1 MINHY
6 LLLRRLG
13 AELNALLQNAVLSVA
28 YSPQREDLQLLFEKA
43 DAEYTLKLNFATDLT
58 LLSFWADVAGKP
70 RQYEKQFTQLWGK
83 TLLSVD
89 AIAGERMLCLRFDN
103 GMQLWLRFFGRQG
116 NVLLTDEAG
125 KLVGPFRRIIK
136 NDYNFEANLYTKETN
151 FSEVIYEAIANEPV
165 WWQKRPLE
173 LKAPTLTP
181 DDYLMLLEKGEAYP
195 LPSNNQPG
203 LAGQQPANSKSYPS
217 IIEAYNSYFRTYL
230 PDFLLEQEKRR
241 LLQPLAERLKRLQ
254 QKLSEH
260 ELQLKQLAKDSHFEH
275 WGNLLLSSAH
285 LIPMAAAKAEV
296 EDYLNGKRV
305 TIKLDPK
312 KSVVENAGRYFQ
324 KAKNQL
330 IESRQLENLVG
341 ITRFEIAQL
350 EEKIASIQATNQLKL
365 LRKLAEKTITVQE
378 FPFRRWTRSGLE
390 IWMGKNARQNDELLR
405 QVHKDDIWLHAR
417 NHSGSHVVI
426 RSAGKKVPQPV
437 LEAAACW
444 AAWHSK
450 GKTENL
456 CAVMYT
462 QRKFVRKPKGAL
474 PGAVIVEKEST
485 LLVHPSP
492 PPAS

>member
-6 LLLRRLG
+6 LLLRRLATELETKLKN
-13 AELNALLQNAVLSVA
+13 AELSIA
-28 YSPQREDLQLLFEKA
+28 YSPQREDLQLLFEK
-43 DAEYTLKLNFATDLT
+43 EGETFTVKLNFATDLT
-58 LLSFWADVAGKP
+58 LLSFWTDAAGKP
-70 RQYEKQFTQLWGK
+70 RQYEKQFTQLWGVK
-83 TLLSVD
+83 LLSID
-89 AIAGERMLCLRFDN
+89 AIAGERMICWNFEN
-103 GMQLWLRFFGRQG
+103 QMQLWMRFFGRQG
-116 NVLLTDEAG
+116 NVLLTDADK

-136 NDYNFEANLYTKETN
+136 NDYSFDANLYRKETN
-151 FSEVIYEAIANEPV
+151 FSDVINEAFSSQPI
-165 WWQKRPLE
+165 WWKKRPVE
-173 LKAPTLTP
+173 LASLGEEKNATIQ
-181 DDYLMLLEKGEAYP
+181 LLETALAVL
-195 LPSNNQPG
+195 LPSVNQPG
-203 LAGQQPANSKSYPS
+203 FSVLSTESSSYPS
-217 IIEAYNSYFRTYL
+217 VIDAYNSFFRNYL

-241 LLQPLAERLKRLQ
+241 LLQPISDRFNRLQ
-254 QKLSEH
+254 KKLSEH
-260 ELQLKQLAKDSHFEH
+260 EKQLEQLARDSHFEH

-285 LIPMAAAKAEV
+285 LVKPAATKAEV
-296 EDYLNGKRV
+296 VDYLSNQKV
-305 TIKLDPK
+305 SIKLDPK

-330 IESRQLENLVG
+330 IEAQQLENLLG
-341 ITRFEIAQL
+341 ITRYEVAQL
-350 EEKIASIQATNQLKL
+350 SIKINQVQGTNQLKL
-365 LRKLAEKTITVQE
+365 LRKLAEKSIAVQE
-378 FPFRRWTRSGLE
+378 FPFRRWTMSGLE
-390 IWMGKNARQNDELLR
+390 IWMGKNGKQNDELLR

-437 LEAAACW
+437 LEVAACW

>member
-13 AELNALLQNAVLSVA
+13 AELHATLQNAVLRIV
-28 YSPQREDLQLLFEKA
+28 YSPQREDLQLLFEKEE
-43 DAEYTLKLNFATDLT
+43 AEYTVKLNFATDLT
-58 LLSFWADVAGKP
+58 LLSFWPDTAGKP
-70 RQYEKQFTQLWGK
+70 RQYEKQFTQLWGA
-83 TLLSVD
+83 TLLSIS
-89 AIAGERMLCLRFDN
+89 AIAGERMLCWNFDN
-103 GMQLWLRFFGRQG
+103 GMQLWMRFFGRQG
-116 NVLLTDEAG
+116 NVLLTDENG

-136 NDYNFEANLYTKETN
+136 NDYLFEANLYTPETD
-151 FSEVIYEAIANEPV
+151 FSEVINEAINTEPI
-165 WWQKRPLE
+165 WWKKRPIE
-173 LKAPTLTP
+173 LVQSAI
-181 DDYLMLLEKGEAYP
+181 DSQAIVDLLEHHPAHL
-195 LPSNNQPG
+195 LPSVKQPG
-203 LAGQQPANSKSYPS
+203 LGFDNTTPGEVFSSVIA
-217 IIEAYNSYFRTYL
+217 AYNAFFRTYL

-241 LLQPLAERLKRLQ
+241 LIQPLADRLARLLKKRE
-254 QKLSEH
+254 EH
-260 ELQLKQLAKDSHFEH
+260 QNQLKQLAKDSHFEH

-285 LIPMAAAKAEV
+285 LIAPAAAKAEV
-296 EDYLNGKRV
+296 QDYLSDKQV
-305 TIKLDPK
+305 AIKLDPK
-312 KSVVENAGRYFQ
+312 KSVIENASRYFQ

-330 IESRQLENLVG
+330 IEAQQLENLFS
-341 ITRFEIAQL
+341 ITQFEVEQL
-350 EEKIASIQATNQLKL
+350 QGKLLTIQNTNQLKL
-365 LRKLAEKTITVQE
+365 LRKLAEKSITIQE

-390 IWMGKNARQNDELLR
+390 IWMGKNGRQNDELLR

-450 GKTENL
+450 GKSENL

-485 LLVHPSP
+485 LLVQPSP

>member
-13 AELNALLQNAVLSVA
+13 AELEALLQNAVLSIA
-28 YSPQREDLQLLFEKA
+28 YSPQREDLQLLFKQE
-43 DAEYTLKLNFATDLT
+43 DAEFTLKLNFATDLS
-58 LLSFWADVAGKP
+58 LLSFWSDVAGKP

-83 TLLSVD
+83 TLLSVT
-89 AIAGERMLCLRFDN
+89 AIAGERMMCMTFDN

-116 NVLLTDEAG
+116 NVLLTDATG
-125 KLVGPFRRIIK
+125 KFIGPFRRIIK
-136 NDYNFEANLYTKETN
+136 NDYDFDVNLYTKETK
-151 FSEVIYEAIANEPV
+151 FSEVINEAITQEPV

-173 LKAPTLTP
+173 LAQTDISLF
-181 DDYLMLLEKGEAYP
+181 DLINLLENGSACL
-195 LPSNNQPG
+195 LPSTNQPG
-203 LAGQQPANSKSYPS
+203 LASQQIPGSSSYPS
-217 IIEAYNSYFRTYL
+217 IIEAYNSFFRTYL

-241 LLQPLAERLKRLQ
+241 LLQPLNDRLKRLKQKEKEHQ
-254 QKLSEH
+254 Q
-260 ELQLKQLAKDSHFEH
+260 QLKQLAKESHFEH
-275 WGNLLLSSAH
+275 WGKLLLSSAH
-285 LIPMAAAKAEV
+285 LIPPAVSKAEV
-296 EDYLNGKRV
+296 DDYLIGKKV
-305 TIKLDPK
+305 IIKLDPK
-312 KSVVENAGRYFQ
+312 KSVVQNANRYFQ

-330 IESRQLENLVG
+330 IEAQQLENLSG
-341 ITRFEIAQL
+341 ITSYEIAQL
-350 EEKIASIQATNQLKL
+350 EEKIAGIQGSNQLKA
-365 LRKLAEKTITVQE
+365 LRKIAEKTITPTE
-378 FPFRRWTRSGLE
+378 FPFRRWTMHGLE
-390 IWMGKNARQNDELLR
+390 IWLGKNARQNDELLR

-462 QRKFVRKPKGAL
+462 QRKYVRKPKGAL